1 MAKETRR
8 RTGRKQPLSA
18 ERVFATAIELADAEG
33 VEALTMR
40 ALAKRLGVEA
50 MSLYHHVADK
60 EAILDGMVEAVF
72 GEIALPDGFGW
83 KEAMRARCNLLRETL
98 LRHPWAASLLDSRRS
113 PGPATLRHLDW
124 VLGSLR
130 DGGFSV
136 EMAAHGIALLDSYVY
151 GFVIQEIALPIN
163 DGEPTEEVAAEMAA
177 AMPADLFPNLMEMA
191 QEVAMQ
197 PGYAFAREFPFGL
210 ELILDGLDRA
220 QKAEVQE
227 KR

>member
-1 MAKETRR
+1 MAAKSGKKRA
-8 RTGRKQPLSA
+8 PLSK
-18 ERVFATAIELADAEG
+18 ERVFETAVRLADEEG

-40 ALAKRLGVEA
+40 KLAQKLGVEA

-72 GEIALPDGFGW
+72 GEMELPQESGW
-83 KEAMRARCNLLRETL
+83 KPAMRARCNLLRETL

-113 PGPATLRHLDW
+113 PGPATLSHLDW

-136 EMAAHGIALLDSYVY
+136 DMAAHGIALLDSYVY

-163 DGEPTEEVAAEMAA
+163 DGEPTEEMAAEMAA
-177 AMPADLFPNLMEMA
+177 AMPANMFPNLMEMA

-220 QKAEVQE
+220 RKTEA
-227 KR
+227 KGKS